1 MMRAAHRGLLLPLI
15 LALGCGDGDRTNCA
29 IANES
34 LDKCVTKVVI
44 APSVASYQRLP
55 LAIGDDCSGIN
66 NCAAVCVRGASC
78 DAMRWVL
85 VGHPDDPNSAPQT
98 DAGRFE
104 QCLTTC
110 FETYRK
116 P

>member
-1 MMRAAHRGLLLPLI
+1 MRATRRRILLLPLI
-15 LALGCGDGDRTNCA
+15 LAFGCGDGDRTNCA

-34 LDKCVTKVVI
+34 LDKCMTEIVI

-66 NCAAVCVRGASC
+66 NCTAVCVRGASC
-78 DAMRWVL
+78 DAMRWTL
-85 VGHPDDPNSAPQT
+85 LGHQTDPNSVTPP
-98 DAGRFE
+98 DAGRFDY
-104 QCLTTC
+104 CLSTC